1 MPSDQFVGVSIC
13 AVRPGYPDAL
23 FQRLKKACRAH
34 DLVWDC
40 ATGSGQ
46 AAIPLAGIF
55 KKVIATDASAEQ
67 LHQATAKK
75 NIEYK
80 QAAAE
85 ENFLPPHSLD
95 LITVAQALHWFDIPA
110 FFRIADETG

>member
-1 MPSDQFVGVSIC
+1 M
-13 AVRPGYPDAL
+13 
-23 FQRLKKACRAH
+23 
-34 DLVWDC
+34 
-40 ATGSGQ
+40 
-46 AAIPLAGIF
+46 
-55 KKVIATDASAEQ
+55 IATDASAEQ

-110 FFRIADETG
+110 FF